1 MSSLSRLPARNP
13 SHWQSL
19 DIGTMVRHRVP
30 RIAAVGLASWD
41 RLIVVDR
48 YPAPGRYAIVRQSV
62 ELPGGTTT
70 NSAVTAARLGAR
82 VSVVAL
88 VGDDGPGRAIR
99 EALEREGISTAWLG
113 TDPNCPTD
121 AATVI
126 ISAEPPERTI
136 FWHQGARLVRGSRL
150 DITGIFEHDVVLLDV
165 DDLALRRFLVDLPAH
180 TVPSARLLGPLTYL
194 ADAGTPDA
202 LDLAVRHDV
211 IVGNEREAL
220 TVTGQSTLDGAI
232 DRLKEAMRGHTL
244 RACLIT
250 RGSAGAIAFT
260 ETELWEASAYRV
272 AVRDPTG
279 AGDAFAGAV
288 AFAMALHWA
297 WPDALRF
304 ANAVAALSTRAVGA
318 QTALP
323 SFYEAVEILGYDPRS
338 S

>member
-1 MSSLSRLPARNP
+1 
-13 SHWQSL
+13 
-19 DIGTMVRHRVP
+19 MVSHRVP

-48 YPAPGRYAIVRQSV
+48 YPAPGGYAVVRQSV

-70 NSAVTAARLGAR
+70 NSAVAAARLGAR
-82 VSVVAL
+82 VSIVAL
-88 VGDDGPGRAIR
+88 VGNDGPGRAIR
-99 EALEREGISTAWLG
+99 EALHHEGISTAWLA

-126 ISAEPPERTI
+126 ISADPPDRTI

-150 DITGIFEHDVVLLDV
+150 DIAGIFSHDVVLLDV
-165 DDLALRRFLVDLPAH
+165 DDLSLRRFLVDLPAH

-194 ADAGTPDA
+194 ADAGMPDA
-202 LDLAVRHDV
+202 LDLAARHDV

-220 TVTGQSTLDGAI
+220 DITGQPTLDRAV
-232 DRLKEAMRGHTL
+232 DRLQESMRGHDL

-250 RGSAGAIAFT
+250 RGAAGAIAFT
-260 ETELWEASAYRV
+260 ETERWEAPAYRV

-288 AFAMALHWA
+288 AFAMALRWP
-297 WPDALRF
+297 WPDTLRF
-304 ANAVAALSTRAVGA
+304 ANAVAALSMRGVGA

-323 SFYEAVEILGYDPRS
+323 TFDEAIELLGYDPRS
-338 S
+338 NHG

>member
-1 MSSLSRLPARNP
+1 
-13 SHWQSL
+13 
-19 DIGTMVRHRVP
+19 MVRHRAP

-41 RLIVVDR
+41 RLIIVDR
-48 YPAPGRYAIVRQSV
+48 YPAPGSYAIVRHSV

-99 EALEREGISTAWLG
+99 EALEREGISTVWLG
-113 TDPNCPTD
+113 INPNCPTD

-150 DITGIFEHDVVLLDV
+150 DIAGIFEHDVVLLDV

-180 TVPSARLLGPLTYL
+180 TAPSVRLLGPLTYL
-194 ADAGTPDA
+194 ADAGVLDA

-211 IVGNEREAL
+211 IAGNEREAL
-220 TVTGQSTLDGAI
+220 TITGQPTLDRAI
-232 DRLKEAMRGHTL
+232 DRLRGAMRGNTL

-250 RGSAGAIAFT
+250 RGAAGAIAFT
-260 ETELWEASAYRV
+260 ETELWEAQAFRV
-272 AVRDPTG
+272 PVLDPTG
-279 AGDAFAGAV
+279 AGDAFVGAV
-288 AFAMALHWA
+288 AFAMALHWS
-297 WPDALRF
+297 WPDTLRF

-323 SFYEAVEILGYDPRS
+323 SLNEAIQLMGYDPRLS
-338 S
+338 QG